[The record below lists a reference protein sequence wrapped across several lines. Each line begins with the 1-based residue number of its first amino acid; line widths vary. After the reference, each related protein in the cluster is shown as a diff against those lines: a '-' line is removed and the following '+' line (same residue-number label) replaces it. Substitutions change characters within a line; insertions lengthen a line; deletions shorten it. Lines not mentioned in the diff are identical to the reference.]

1 LKQKLAAFGA
11 QKVNLLKDGWPYIF
25 IGQKGG
31 NAILELLPDTNAAT
45 PANQQSLLGIRTLRS
60 SLESGTIASPLIGPA
75 TDWQTLTRHFE
86 SNSSSSKW
94 EVNIYGQNL
103 TGLKTLLFNGIPSQN
118 LDLNSIANPS
128 SYPYLQLEST
138 VKDSISLVP
147 PQLKK
152 WQILFTGVPEGTLY
166 FDPSVIDTTI
176 YHSQKRQEGESFSLK
191 FAFKNISPIAFSVD
205 SLPVIFTI
213 QNASMGKQIKLSTK
227 IKSPQ
232 PDSVVVF
239 SQIFNTTDL
248 IGENSIQIYVNPQ
261 QVPEMYYGNNVYQFA
276 PFTVEADNSN
286 PVLDVVFDGKHIKN
300 GEKVSPNV
308 LITTVI
314 KDESRIKF
322 KRDTIGIKMLLRKP
336 CGATEAD
343 SCEIEE
349 IKLAHSNVTITYPER
364 HNQNRLTI
372 QYQTQNLQEGI
383 HRFWVN
389 GTDASGNLTGLKP
402 YSVDFEV
409 VDKCELLDFYI
420 YPNPTNEGCSFYIQ
434 IVCPDVLDKQ
444 TIKIQDLQGREMRF
458 ISEEELKISKAGNN
472 ILDFYW
478 DGTSTGGAKLP
489 SGLYIFKYE
498 AQSLITNQKIQ
509 KTGKISIVK

>member
-1 LKQKLAAFGA
+1 
-11 QKVNLLKDGWPYIF
+11 
-25 IGQKGG
+25 
-31 NAILELLPDTNAAT
+31 
-45 PANQQSLLGIRTLRS
+45 
-60 SLESGTIASPLIGPA
+60 
-75 TDWQTLTRHFE
+75 
-86 SNSSSSKW
+86 
-94 EVNIYGQNL
+94 
-103 TGLKTLLFNGIPSQN
+103 
-118 LDLNSIANPS
+118 
-128 SYPYLQLEST
+128 
-138 VKDSISLVP
+138 
-147 PQLKK
+147 
-152 WQILFTGVPEGTLY
+152 
-166 FDPSVIDTTI
+166 
-176 YHSQKRQEGESFSLK
+176 
-191 FAFKNISPIAFSVD
+191 
-205 SLPVIFTI
+205 
-213 QNASMGKQIKLSTK
+213 
-227 IKSPQ
+227 
-232 PDSVVVF
+232 VVVF